1 MQFRLIHASR
11 SILVVLL
18 AACGDAADPGVTESV
33 VHDSAGIRIVEN
45 ASPAWTADEAWRLG
59 DAPLLDIGRLA
70 GPDETQFFRVSD
82 AARLSDG
89 SFVLGSFGS
98 HDLRRFT
105 SDGVHV
111 WTVGRE
117 GEGPGEFVGLTQLT
131 AGPGDTLLTYDFRQR
146 RISRFGPDGTFL
158 DAHSLEGPNESG
170 FAFVEALLPD
180 GRAVYTWQVFGGADG
195 PPSEGEIR
203 RDTIGIHV
211 SGVAGDTARELGRF
225 PGPETVVLQSSET
238 DGGFTI
244 SISTTAFGRSTEVAA
259 GDSDV
264 WIGDTDRFEIR
275 RYRFD
280 GRLEALVRRAFEPV
294 VVNDAVTGRAMAEEL
309 ENADDDNERR
319 MIRRRWED
327 IPIPSTLPAYWAL
340 TVDRLGNLWVHL
352 FEVPGEPEQI
362 WSVFTREGEWL
373 GDVTFPD
380 RFRPLEIGDDYVIA
394 RYDDVLDVEHIQIW
408 ELVKPA
414 GR

>member
-1 MQFRLIHASR
+1 MRSRLIHASC
-11 SILVVLL
+11 SLLVVLL
-18 AACGDAADPGVTESV
+18 AACAEAADLRVTESV
-33 VHDSAGIRIVEN
+33 VRDSAGIRIVEN
-45 ASPAWTADEAWRLG
+45 RTPAWDAEEVWRLG
-59 DAPLLDIGRLA
+59 DAPLLDIGRLH

-105 SDGVHV
+105 ADGAHV

-117 GEGPGEFVGLTQLT
+117 GEGPGEFIGLTQRT

-146 RISRFGPDGTFL
+146 RVSRFGPDGTFL
-158 DAHSLEGPNESG
+158 EAHPLEGPNESG

-180 GRAVYTWQVFGGADG
+180 GRAVYTWRVFGGADG

-211 SGVAGDTARELGRF
+211 SGVAGDSAHELGRF
-225 PGPETVVLQSSET
+225 PGPETVVLQSGET

-244 SISTTAFGRSTEVAA
+244 SISSTAFGRSTEVAA
-259 GDSDV
+259 GGSAV
-264 WIGDTDRFEIR
+264 WIGDTDRFELR
-275 RYRFD
+275 RYGFD

-294 VVNDAVTGRAMAEEL
+294 VVDDVMVDRAMVEEM

-327 IPIPSTLPAYWAL
+327 IPIPATLPAYEAL
-340 TVDRLGNLWVHL
+340 TVDRLGNLWVQL
-352 FEVPGEPEQI
+352 FEVPGERDRI

-373 GDVTFPD
+373 GDVTFPV
-380 RFRPLEIGDDYVIA
+380 RIRPLEIGDEYVIG
-394 RYDDVLDVEHIQIW
+394 RYGDVLDVEHIQIW

-414 GR
+414 G